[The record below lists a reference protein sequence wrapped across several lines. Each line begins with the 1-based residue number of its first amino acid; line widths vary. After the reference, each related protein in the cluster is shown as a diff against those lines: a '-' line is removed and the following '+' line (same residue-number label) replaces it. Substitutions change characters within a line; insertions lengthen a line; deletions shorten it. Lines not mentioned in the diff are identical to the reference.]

1 VNPRAGQVL
10 TLHQRLLRSYLELGA
25 LPTAVPCARLHA
37 RHLLWEGGLNGVAA
51 DAELLVSELV
61 TNAVKATADQQQAA
75 IRLQLSSDGASI
87 LVEVWDADPEPPAPK
102 DLTEDG
108 RPDLQ
113 EEGGRG
119 LFLVAA
125 LSSRW
130 DWYRTREPPGKVVW
144 CELQARSAQQAL
156 LHRLRDCLRTL

>member
-1 VNPRAGQVL
+1 
-10 TLHQRLLRSYLELGA
+10 
-25 LPTAVPCARLHA
+25 
-37 RHLLWEGGLNGVAA
+37 
-51 DAELLVSELV
+51 
-61 TNAVKATADQQQAA
+61 
-75 IRLQLSSDGASI
+75 LSSDNASV

-130 DWYRTREPPGKVVW
+130 IGTAPESHP
-144 CELQARSAQQAL
+144 ARSSGANWKPDPHSRHYYVGFEIASEPYERRRARRWRTQASVASSGEDQAQGSP
-156 LHRLRDCLRTL
+156 RYGYYTVEV

>member
-1 VNPRAGQVL
+1 VTP
-10 TLHQRLLRSYLELGA
+10 HQWPLRSYLELGA
-25 LPTAVPCARLHA
+25 MPTAVPCARLHA
-37 RHLLWEGGLNGVAA
+37 RHLLWEWGLNGLAA
-51 DAELLVSELV
+51 DTELLVSELV
-61 TNAVKATADQQQAA
+61 TNAVKATASQQQAA
-75 IRLQLSSDGASI
+75 IRLQLSSDSTSV

-130 DWYRTREPPGKVVW
+130 DWYRTREPPPGKVVW
-144 CELQARSAQQAL
+144 CELEARSVQQAL
-156 LHRLRDCLRTL
+156 LPRLLDCLRAL